1 MLDVGLYVAALSF
14 PIWALALWEMSA
26 RLRRRTKRL
35 QPVAAAPETS
45 VDARLA
51 VLEAQFIVAPNLAIA
66 ELRSELRKQRR
77 ASSLAEPFPSDPASF
92 ETFQRL
98 ALVFLAGQ
106 AGQNRRPQHRRAGS
120 GW

>member
-1 MLDVGLYVAALSF
+1 MYVAALSF

-26 RLRRRTKRL
+26 RLRRRPKRS
-35 QPVAAAPETS
+35 QPVAAAPEAST
-45 VDARLA
+45 DARLA

-66 ELRSELRKQRR
+66 ELRNELRKQKR

-98 ALVFLAGQ
+98 ALVFLASE
-106 AGQNRRPQHRRAGS
+106 AGQSRRPQHRRARS
-120 GW
+120 G